1 MIFNESFH
9 RIFRIPYKLAI
20 VTDTKK
26 GIPVI
31 FLHGIASDST
41 TWKYVLPLLPANYRA
56 ITLDL
61 LGFGSSYKPKS
72 ATYSINDHTAS
83 VLRTIRS
90 LHLRQPPIIV
100 GHSMGALIAI
110 HLAKEYPKEVKSL
123 VLVSAPL
130 YTVQDIQD
138 AASAKDS
145 KQPVSSSR
153 GLFYAYHKII
163 SNQSFTLKAARA
175 IGRLAPASNSFIL
188 TQDTWQSFRQSL
200 TNTIMS
206 QTTLNDVRQ
215 LQIPAHFMYG
225 KLDVLLQ
232 QKNYIDLANEQ
243 LPNITITALRG
254 AHMITKNGA
263 VSIAAA
269 IQDTA
274 QSKNKHHSAKAANT
288 KAKRIQ
294 HKKP

>member
-1 MIFNESFH
+1 MIFYESFH
-9 RIFRIPYKLAI
+9 RIFRIPYKLSI
-20 VTDTKK
+20 VSDTKK

-31 FLHGIASDST
+31 FLHGIASDSA

-61 LGFGSSYKPKS
+61 LGFGISAKPKS
-72 ATYSINDHTAS
+72 VSYSINDHTAS

-110 HLAKEYPKEVKSL
+110 HLAKQYPKELKSL

-138 AASAKDS
+138 AASSADT

-163 SNQSFTLKAARA
+163 SNQSFTLTAARA
-175 IGRLAPASNSFIL
+175 IARLSPASNSFIL

-200 TNTIMS
+200 TNTIMD
-206 QTTLNDVRQ
+206 QTTLSDVRQ
-215 LQIPAHFMYG
+215 LQIPAHFLYG
-225 KLDVLLQ
+225 KLDILLQ
-232 QKNYIDLANEQ
+232 QKNYTDLAKEQ

-254 AHMITKNGA
+254 AKKKKKNGA
-263 VSIAAA
+263 VSIATAIEAA
-269 IQDTA
+269 A
-274 QSKNKHHSAKAANT
+274 QSKNKYHSTITTNT
-288 KAKRIQ
+288 KTQRIQ
-294 HKKP
+294 NK